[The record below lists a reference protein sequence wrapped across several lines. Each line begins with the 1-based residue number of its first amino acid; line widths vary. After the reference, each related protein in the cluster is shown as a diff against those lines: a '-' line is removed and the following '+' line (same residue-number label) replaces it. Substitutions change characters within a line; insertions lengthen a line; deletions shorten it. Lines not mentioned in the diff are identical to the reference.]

1 MASSKEVILTPESIP
16 SQLQVSEKALEL
28 YSWAIRNAGLTAT
41 EEGIADFVSQRNAK
55 NGWIELWELKARL
68 KSVVDSIEN
77 VMKHT
82 MNVGTAEELPA
93 GFSWKSCGTTKSFAD
108 GASAVVIDALIKKHL
123 VTKEQVF
130 NLVDPS
136 KVAKAAGVKVEKL
149 IDMFPD
155 TVVETPKAC
164 SLMVK

>member
-1 MASSKEVILTPESIP
+1 
-16 SQLQVSEKALEL
+16 
-28 YSWAIRNAGLTAT
+28 
-41 EEGIADFVSQRNAK
+41 
-55 NGWIELWELKARL
+55 
-68 KSVVDSIEN
+68 
-77 VMKHT
+77 MKHT

-93 GFSWKSCGTTKSFAD
+93 GFSWKSGGTTKSFAD

-136 KVAKAAGVKVEKL
+136 KVAKAAGIKVEKL